1 MATQSYETTTPALTG
16 ETVPGETG
24 TLVEHPAADHTAVF
38 PPFDSSTFAS
48 QLLWFALTFAL
59 LYYLMSKMAL
69 PRIAGILEDRRDR
82 IASDLDLAERLKQD
96 SEAALA
102 GYEKSLADARIRAN
116 AIAEGARDG
125 AKQAAAAKRAA
136 TEAGLAEKLSA
147 AEKRI
152 GDIKSKALADVGE
165 IATETAEQ
173 VVKALVGGDVARNE
187 VSDAVA
193 SAMAK

>member
-1 MATQSYETTTPALTG
+1 MATSDVTHEPFTGGEGVIVETAA
-16 ETVPGETG
+16 
-24 TLVEHPAADHTAVF
+24 EHTVF
-38 PPFDSSTFAS
+38 PPFDATTFAS

-59 LYYLMSKMAL
+59 LYYLMSKIAL

-82 IASDLDLAERLKQD
+82 IASDLDLAERLKKD

-102 GYEKSLADARIRAN
+102 GYEKSLAEARVRAN

-125 AKQAAAAKRAA
+125 AKQAAAAKRSA
-136 TEAGLAEKLSA
+136 TEANLAEKLGV

-152 GDIKSKALADVGE
+152 GEIKSKALADVGE

-173 VVKALVGGDVARNE
+173 VVKALVDTDVTRSE
-187 VSDAVA
+187 VSLAVA
-193 SAMAK
+193 NAMAK